1 LIEGPRELLRRHGR
15 IFLTLLILAITAF
28 HVGRMLRTELT
39 VTGGGLSL
47 PLDDSF
53 IYLQYARAI
62 AQGHPFVYTPGNAPT
77 TGATSLGYPLLLL
90 PPHLLGLSPSI
101 CIAWALAI
109 GVVGFVASALLVLRL
124 GRRLGGCVGGGLAL
138 FLYVTSAQLLWGYM
152 SGMEVPL
159 YATVLLATL
168 HAYLRERKE
177 ARFPKLRWWLLAL
190 ALSRPEGAVLCFV
203 FGMLILADRHRAARA
218 GAPLRLAEP
227 ISILP
232 FLFGLLPF
240 LVNLA
245 VAGSIEST
253 SSQAK
258 SILAEPYR
266 DVRASYIVNTPR
278 VWSDIARSYAGAF
291 LLDERGL
298 PFPRMTIPFAI
309 GVALYVAFALWPRS
323 RSWDRGLALLP
334 LVAAGIAVNSIPLIW
349 QVHLFRYQQGL
360 YPVVILLAAAGFG
373 RLATWGWNRL
383 PRAAGALVALA
394 AALAPVVAWSPL
406 LFEAD
411 AEIALFYA
419 HNCENI
425 LHQQVRVGQWIDQNL
440 SPNAIVGL
448 NDAGAIAYY
457 GKRSTLDLV
466 GLTSAGFARVYRS
479 GLGCLFEHLRR
490 LPADRLP
497 TYFAIYPGWFPY
509 WEESG
514 ILGPEAFRAHLGI
527 NTITG
532 GTDMVVYPASWIDV
546 KPTDQPVL
554 PHPEIEGKRQIDSI
568 DLGWLED
575 EARHEWTAHPE
586 ATDVLRRY
594 AYADVRNRP
603 ITDAGRIVRKS
614 ERFRA
619 SVTPG
624 RDLTLVM
631 RTDAWYPTRLD
642 VQVDGAPAGTWS
654 IAASESAWVEPTF
667 IVPAR
672 LIQHPRPEIRLTRD
686 EPTNTEA
693 GRDYAPFHYWLYQ

>member
-1 LIEGPRELLRRHGR
+1 MIESLRRRGG
-15 IFLTLLILAITAF
+15 ILLTLLILAITAF
-28 HVGRMLRTELT
+28 HVGRMLRTELS

-53 IYLQYARAI
+53 IYLQYARAM

-90 PPHLLGLSPSI
+90 PPHLLGLPPSI

-109 GVVGFVASALLVLRL
+109 GVVGLVASALLILRL

-138 FLYVTSAQLLWGYM
+138 ALFLANAQLLWGYM
-152 SGMEVPL
+152 SGMEIPL

-168 HAYLRERKE
+168 LAYLRERKE

-203 FGMLILADRHRAARA
+203 FGLLILADRHRAARA
-218 GAPLRLAEP
+218 GAPLRLVDP
-227 ISILP
+227 ISIVP
-232 FLFGLLPF
+232 FVFGALPF

-266 DVRASYIVNTPR
+266 DVRANYIENSPKI
-278 VWSDIARSYAGAF
+278 WGDIAGSYAGAF
-291 LLDERGL
+291 LLNERGT
-298 PFPRMTIPFAI
+298 PFPRMMIPFAI
-309 GVALYVAFALWPRS
+309 GVALYLGFAVWPRK
-323 RSWDRGLALLP
+323 RSWDGGLALLP
-334 LVAAGIAVNSIPLIW
+334 LVGAGILVNSLPVIW

-360 YPVVILLAAAGFG
+360 YPVVLLLAAAGFG

-383 PRAAGALVALA
+383 PRLA
-394 AALAPVVAWSPL
+394 AAPLAGAAVLAPVIAWSPL
-406 LFEAD
+406 LLRAHS
-411 AEIALFYA
+411 EIALFYA

-440 SPNAIVGL
+440 PPNAVVGL

-466 GLTSAGFARVYRS
+466 GLTTAGFARVYRS

-490 LPADRLP
+490 FPANRLP

-532 GTDMVVYPASWIDV
+532 GADMVVYPASWIDV
-546 KPTDQPVL
+546 KPTDRPAL
-554 PHPEIEGKRQIDSI
+554 PHPELEGKRLVDSI

-575 EARHEWTAHPE
+575 EARHEWTATPE

-594 AYADVRNRP
+594 AYADVRTRP
-603 ITDAGRIVRKS
+603 VTDAGRIVRKS

-642 VQVDGAPAGTWS
+642 VQVDGAAAGTWS
-654 IAASESAWVEPTF
+654 ISRSDSTWVEPTF
-667 IVPAR
+667 TIPAR
-672 LIQHPRPEIRLTRD
+672 LVQHPRPEIRLTRD
-686 EPTNTEA
+686 ESTDTE
-693 GRDYAPFHYWLYQ
+693 GRDYAPFHYWFYQ

>member
-1 LIEGPRELLRRHGR
+1 MIEHLRALLHRRGAVL
-15 IFLTLLILAITAF
+15 LTLAILAVTAF
-28 HVGRMLRTELT
+28 HVGRMLKTELV

-101 CIAWALAI
+101 AIAWALAI
-109 GVVGFVASALLVLRL
+109 GVVGFAASALLMVRL
-124 GRRLGGCVGGGLAL
+124 GRRLGGWVGGALALAL
-138 FLYVTSAQLLWGYM
+138 FMASAQLLWGYM
-152 SGMEVPL
+152 SGMEIPL
-159 YATVLLATL
+159 YATVLLASLST
-168 HAYLRERKE
+168 YLGERRE
-177 ARFPKLRWWLLAL
+177 ARFPKLRFWLLAL
-190 ALSRPEGAVLCFV
+190 ALSRPEGAILCFM
-203 FGMLILADRHRAARA
+203 FGLLILADRHRAARA
-218 GAPLRLAEP
+218 GAKIRLAEP

-232 FLFGLLPF
+232 FVFGALPF

-258 SILAEPYR
+258 SILAEPYKEA
-266 DVRASYIVNTPR
+266 RASYIQNAPA
-278 VWSDIARSYAGAF
+278 VWGDIASSYAGQF
-291 LLDERGL
+291 LLDGRGL
-298 PFPRMTIPFAI
+298 PFRRMTIPFAI
-309 GVALYVAFALWPRS
+309 GVALYVLFAWWPRA
-323 RSWDRGLALLP
+323 RSWDGGLALLP
-334 LVAAGIAVNSIPLIW
+334 LVGAGVLVNSLPVVW

-360 YPVVILLAAAGFG
+360 YPVVLLLTAAGWG
-373 RLATWGWNRL
+373 RLAAWGWTSL
-383 PRAAGALVALA
+383 PRAAGALVAGA
-394 AALAPVVAWSPL
+394 AVLVPVIAWTPL
-406 LFEAD
+406 LARAD

-425 LHQQVRVGQWIDQNL
+425 LHQQVRVGQWIDRTL
-440 SPNAIVGL
+440 PRGAIVGL

-457 GKRSTLDLV
+457 GRRSTLDLV
-466 GLTSAGFARVYRS
+466 GLTTAGFARVYRS

-490 LPADRLP
+490 LPPERLP

-532 GTDMVVYPASWIDV
+532 GTDLVVYPASWIDV
-546 KPTDQPVL
+546 KPTDRPVL
-554 PHPEIEGKRQIDSI
+554 PHPETEGRHLVDSL

-575 EARHEWTAHPE
+575 EARHEWKAEPE

-603 ITDAGRIVRKS
+603 VTDAGRIVRKG

-631 RTDAWYPTRLD
+631 RTDAWYPSRLE
-642 VQVDGAPAGTWS
+642 VQVDGAPAGVWTIEWS
-654 IAASESAWVEPTF
+654 GSVWIEPTF
-667 IVPAR
+667 TIPAR
-672 LIQHPRPEIRLTRD
+672 LIRNPRPLISITRI
-686 EPTNTEA
+686 EPEDA
-693 GRDYAPFHYWLYQ
+693 GGGRDYAPFHYWLYQ

>member
-1 LIEGPRELLRRHGR
+1 MTEHLRAFLHRRGAVL
-15 IFLTLLILAITAF
+15 LTLAILAVTAF
-28 HVGRMLRTELT
+28 HVGRMLKTELV

-90 PPHLLGLSPSI
+90 PPHLLGLPPSI
-101 CIAWALAI
+101 AIAWALAI
-109 GVVGFVASALLVLRL
+109 GVVGFAASALLMVRL
-124 GRRLGGCVGGGLAL
+124 GRRLGGWIGGGLAL
-138 FLYVTSAQLLWGYM
+138 ALFMASAQLLWGYM
-152 SGMEVPL
+152 SGMEIPL
-159 YATVLLATL
+159 YATVLLASLST
-168 HAYLRERKE
+168 YLSERRE
-177 ARFPKLRWWLLAL
+177 ARFPKLRFWLLAL
-190 ALSRPEGAVLCFV
+190 ALSRPEGAILCFV
-203 FGMLILADRHRAARA
+203 FGVLILSDRHRAARA
-218 GAPLRLAEP
+218 GAKIHLAEP

-232 FLFGLLPF
+232 FVFGALPF

-258 SILAEPYR
+258 SILAEPYKEAR
-266 DVRASYIVNTPR
+266 ESYIQNAPR
-278 VWSDIARSYAGAF
+278 VWGDIASSYAGQF

-298 PFPRMTIPFAI
+298 PFRRMAIPFAI
-309 GVALYVAFALWPRS
+309 GVALYVLFARWPRT
-323 RSWDRGLALLP
+323 RSWDGGLALLP
-334 LVAAGIAVNSIPLIW
+334 LVGAGVLVNSLPVVW

-360 YPVVILLAAAGFG
+360 YPVVLLLTSAGWG
-373 RLATWGWNRL
+373 RLAAWGWTRL
-383 PRAAGALVALA
+383 PRLAGALVAGA
-394 AALAPVVAWSPL
+394 AVLVPVIAWTPL
-406 LFEAD
+406 LARAD

-425 LHQQVRVGQWIDQNL
+425 LHQQVRVGQWIDRSL
-440 SPNAIVGL
+440 PRGAIVGL

-457 GKRSTLDLV
+457 GRRSTLDLV
-466 GLTSAGFARVYRS
+466 GLTTAGFARVYRS

-490 LPADRLP
+490 LPPERLP

-532 GTDMVVYPASWIDV
+532 GTDLVVYPASWIDV
-546 KPTDQPVL
+546 RPTDRPVL
-554 PHPEIEGKRQIDSI
+554 PHPEIEGKRLVDSL

-575 EARHEWTAHPE
+575 EARHEWTADPE

-594 AYADVRNRP
+594 AYGDVQNRP
-603 ITDAGRIVRKS
+603 VTDAGRIVRKS

-631 RTDAWYPTRLD
+631 RTDAWYPSRLD
-642 VQVDGAPAGTWS
+642 VQVDGAPAGVWTIELS
-654 IAASESAWVEPTF
+654 GTVWVEPTF
-667 IVPAR
+667 TIPGGLIRNVRP
-672 LIQHPRPEIRLTRD
+672 LIQITRVEPD
-686 EPTNTEA
+686 EPEA
-693 GRDYAPFHYWLYQ
+693 RRDYAPFHYWLYQ